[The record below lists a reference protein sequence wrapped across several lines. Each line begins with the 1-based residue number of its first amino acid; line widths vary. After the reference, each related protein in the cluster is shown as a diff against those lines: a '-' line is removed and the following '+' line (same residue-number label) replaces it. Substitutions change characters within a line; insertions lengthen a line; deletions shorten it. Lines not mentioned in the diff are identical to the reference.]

1 MSSIDFPSEL
11 LLANRFYFELSLK
24 LKGGNDTVDAVF
36 LECQKFQKN
45 QKIIEIVEVANAQW
59 ANAKVGQLV
68 TTKIPGRSTTEN
80 LVLKRGL
87 TDSLA
92 LWQWFTDI
100 EAGKWD
106 SDHVSAGSLN
116 VFDQGGS
123 VKAKF
128 DFTGAW
134 PTRYSTTDMNAQS
147 SEMAIEELELA
158 IDGFTRS
165 Q

>member
-1 MSSIDFPSEL
+1 MPSVDFPSEL
-11 LLANRFYFELSLK
+11 LLANRFYFELSIQLK
-24 LKGGNDTVDAVF
+24 RGNETVDAVF
-36 LECQKFQKN
+36 LECQKFQKQ
-45 QKIIEIVEVANAQW
+45 QKIIEIVEVAKAQW
-59 ANAKVGQLV
+59 ANAKMGQLV
-68 TTKIPGRSTTEN
+68 TTKIPGHSTTEN

-100 EAGKWD
+100 ESGKWN

-116 VFDQGGS
+116 VFDQAGT

-134 PTRYSTTDMNAQS
+134 PTRYSSSDMNAQS

-158 IDGFTRS
+158 VDGFTRS

>member
-1 MSSIDFPSEL
+1 MPSVDFPSEL
-11 LLANRFYFELSLK
+11 LLANRFYFELSVK
-24 LKGGNDTVDAVF
+24 LKGGNETVDAVF
-36 LECQKFQKN
+36 LECQKFQKQ
-45 QKIIEIVEVANAQW
+45 QKPIEIIEVAKAQW
-59 ANAKVGQLV
+59 ANAKMGQLV
-68 TTKIPGRSTTEN
+68 TTKIPGRFTVEN

-100 EAGKWD
+100 ESGKWN

-116 VFDQGGS
+116 VFDQGGT

-134 PTRYSTTDMNAQS
+134 PTRYSTSDMNAQS

-158 IDGFTRS
+158 VDGFTRS

>member
-1 MSSIDFPSEL
+1 MPNADFPSEL
-11 LLANRFYFELSLK
+11 LLASRFYFELSVK
-24 LKGGNDTVDAVF
+24 LKGGNETVDAVF
-36 LECQKFQKN
+36 LECQKFQKE
-45 QKIIEIVEVANAQW
+45 QKIIEIVEVAKTQW
-59 ANAKVGQLV
+59 ANAKMGQLV
-68 TTKIPGRSTTEN
+68 TTKIPSRATTEN

-100 EAGKWD
+100 ESGKWD

-116 VFDQGGS
+116 VFDQAGA

-134 PTRYSTTDMNAQS
+134 PTRYSTSEMNAQS
-147 SEMAIEELELA
+147 NAMAIEELELA
-158 IDGFTRS
+158 VDGFTRS

>member
-11 LLANRFYFELSLK
+11 LLASRFYFELSLK

-45 QKIIEIVEVANAQW
+45 QKIIEIVEVAKTQW
-59 ANAKVGQLV
+59 ANAKKGQLV
-68 TTKIPGRSTTEN
+68 TTKIPSRSTVDN

-100 EAGKWD
+100 ESGKWD
-106 SDHVSAGSLN
+106 EDHISAGSLN
-116 VFDQGGS
+116 VFDQGGA

-134 PTRYSTTDMNAQS
+134 PTRYSTSDMNAQS

-158 IDGFTRS
+158 VDGFTRS

>member
-1 MSSIDFPSEL
+1 MPNVDFPSEL

-24 LKGGNDTVDAVF
+24 FKGGNETVDAVF
-36 LECQKFQKN
+36 LECQKFQKD
-45 QKIIEIVEVANAQW
+45 QKIIEIVEVAKAQW
-59 ANAKVGQLV
+59 AKAKLGQLV
-68 TTKIPGRSTTEN
+68 TTKIPGRSTVEN

-87 TDSLA
+87 TDSVA

-100 EAGKWD
+100 ESGKWD

-116 VFDQGGS
+116 MFDQAGT

-134 PTRYSTTDMNAQS
+134 PTRYSTSDANAQS
-147 SEMAIEELELA
+147 SEIAIEELELA
-158 IDGFTRS
+158 VDGFTRS

>member
-1 MSSIDFPSEL
+1 MPPIDFPSEL
-11 LLANRFYFELSLK
+11 LLSSRFYFELSLK

-36 LECQKFQKN
+36 LECQKFQKE
-45 QKIIEIVEVANAQW
+45 QKIIEIVEVAKAKW

-68 TTKIPGRSTTEN
+68 TTKMPGRSTAEN
-80 LVLKRGL
+80 LILKRGL

-100 EAGKWD
+100 ESGKWN

-116 VFDQGGS
+116 VFDQAGA

-134 PTRYSTTDMNAQS
+134 PTRYSSSDMNAQS
-147 SEMAIEELELA
+147 NEMAIEELELA
-158 IDGFTRS
+158 VNGFTRS